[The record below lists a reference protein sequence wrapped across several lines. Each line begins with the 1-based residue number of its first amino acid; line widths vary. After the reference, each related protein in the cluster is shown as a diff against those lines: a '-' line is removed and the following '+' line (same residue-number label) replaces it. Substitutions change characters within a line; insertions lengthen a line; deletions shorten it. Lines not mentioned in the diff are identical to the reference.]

1 MLFIPF
7 PDNSFIILSQTHTH
21 TQIIFLAITVII
33 YEKSNIYGKFMRK

>member
-7 PDNSFIILSQTHTH
+7 PDNSFIILSQTYTH
-21 TQIIFLAITVII
+21 KKFFLTITVNI